1 MGAMDPLI
9 DTRVDLG
16 NGVTADEVVTAI
28 SPDDD
33 EPTPDVEDDD
43 RLIHDGPYPPAP
55 PTVDG
60 ELITKRL
67 QD

>member
-28 SPDDD
+28 SPDD
-33 EPTPDVEDDD
+33 EPSPRDEDDD
-43 RLIHDGPYPPAP
+43 RLISDGPYPPSP
-55 PTVDG
+55 PTVSG
-60 ELITKRL
+60 ELITKRI
-67 QD
+67 